1 MSSINLADLVDK
13 SMEYMS
19 ENKSPRDIEICVDVK
34 NSTDSVLYIDESEI
48 HDNILILKIN

>member
-34 NSTDSVLYIDESEI
+34 NPTDSVLYIDESEI
-48 HDNILILKIN
+48 HDNILILKN

>member
-48 HDNILILKIN
+48 HNNILILKN

>member
-1 MSSINLADLVDK
+1 MSSINLSDLVDK

-48 HDNILILKIN
+48 HDNILILKN